1 MILTQTHTLQAGSIQ
16 TFHLYRAQQ
25 SFSTKAIYIVC
36 FQKGWLSASSVPHLS
51 TPWEGLGLFY
61 FQREGPRSHC
71 FPPTFSLLSPSAT
84 LLQHFLYVHALLQHT
99 HGILHPGGIHRG
111 LLWVPLCSSVSLHEG
126 CSKDAAGMWPSSTFS
141 HWCHLEEP
149 VWQKLSFTHIFWFL
163 KLYYFSLIFF
173 YLKKNYS
180 WRILYMYTMKYEY
193 VHSSPSHESL
203 NTSSSQFHV
212 FLLLLLL
219 LHPPALL
226 FNHTLSLFS
235 YSCMCMGPSNGAWVT
250 Y

>member
-1 MILTQTHTLQAGSIQ
+1 MVLTQTHTLQAGSIQ

-25 SFSTKAIYIVC
+25 SFSTKVIYRVC
-36 FQKGWLSASSVPHLS
+36 FQKGWLSVSSVPHLS

-84 LLQHFLYVHALLQHT
+84 LLQHFLYVRALLQHT

-149 VWQKLSFTHIFWFL
+149 VWQKLSFTHIFWVL

-173 YLKKNYS
+173 LFLKKLFLENS
-180 WRILYMYTMKYEY
+180 I
-193 VHSSPSHESL
+193 
-203 NTSSSQFHV
+203 HV
-212 FLLLLLL
+212 
-219 LHPPALL
+219 
-226 FNHTLSLFS
+226 
-235 YSCMCMGPSNGAWVT
+235 Y
-250 Y
+250 YQI